1 MSIQPMDLQTLFVKM
16 SQVGKEQAVEKD
28 SITLQQQIH
37 GNEIEKRNQHNDN
50 SVNRADN
57 SDTGAEKTKE
67 DNEHTMHNH
76 EKRENEKNKNSK
88 PFKNKEVLF
97 DPDLGK
103 NIDFS
108 G

>member
-1 MSIQPMDLQTLFVKM
+1 MSIQPIDLQTLFVKM
-16 SQVGKEQAVEKD
+16 SQVGKEQAIEKD
-28 SITLQQQIH
+28 SITLQQQIQ
-37 GNEIEKRNQHNDN
+37 GNEIAKRNQHSDN

-57 SDTGAEKTKE
+57 SDTGPEKTKA
-67 DNEHTMHNH
+67 DNEHTHSQ
-76 EKRENEKNKNSK
+76 EKRENEKNKEAKTSESK
-88 PFKNKEVLF
+88 EILS